1 LRLQA
6 TCYRAHHPKWSF
18 KPLSGDGA
26 AIHGGRFNPKSMP
39 ALYLALT
46 IATAIKEAS
55 EGLLFRINPYVLCC
69 YDVYCADVADLR
81 TEAGRA
87 EHRVVLA
94 ELSCAWEADVLERS
108 EPASWRMARRLIA
121 RGIAG
126 ILVPSFA
133 PGATGS
139 DQNLVLW
146 DWSERPPHQV
156 RVFDPSGRLP
166 RNQLSWDEC

>member
-6 TCYRAHHPKWSF
+6 TCYRAHDPKWSF
-18 KPLSGDGA
+18 DPVSGNGA
-26 AIHGGRFNPKSMP
+26 AIYGARFNPKGTP

-46 IATAIKEAS
+46 METAIKEVS
-55 EGLLFRINPYVLCC
+55 QGLGYRINPCVLCR
-69 YDVYCADVADLR
+69 YDVDCADVVDLR
-81 TEAGRA
+81 TDAGRA
-87 EHRVVLA
+87 EYDVAPA
-94 ELSCAWEADVLERS
+94 ELSGAWKSDVLEAR
-108 EPASWRMARRLIA
+108 EPATWQLARRLIA
-121 RGIAG
+121 GGFAG

-133 PGATGS
+133 AGATRS

-166 RNQLSWDEC
+166 RNQLSWE

>member
-18 KPLSGDGA
+18 KPLSGEGA
-26 AIHGGRFNPKSMP
+26 AVHGGRFNPKGMP
-39 ALYLALT
+39 ALYLALS
-46 IATAIKEAS
+46 IGTAIGEATR
-55 EGLLFRINPYVLCC
+55 EYPFKIDPCVLCC
-69 YDVYCADVADLR
+69 YDINCADIADLR
-81 TEAGRA
+81 TDAGRSEYGA
-87 EHRVVLA
+87 ALTD
-94 ELSCAWEADVLERS
+94 LSDGWGSDRLQRR
-108 EPASWRMARRLIA
+108 EPASWQLTRRLIA

-133 PGATGS
+133 PGATSS
-139 DQNLVLW
+139 DENLVLW